1 MKRKLKCIFLDYV
14 LPSDRTLDILKIGLK
29 AHTIENSCQ
38 NKFGLFDQFTWQKR
52 SEGSYST
59 ALRKEIYFRNATRK

>member
-1 MKRKLKCIFLDYV
+1 MSFQINIQKITEIRKLMKRNLKCIYSKLCAAICQDFGHFKN
-14 LPSDRTLDILKIGLK
+14 RLK

-52 SEGSYST
+52 SEGS
-59 ALRKEIYFRNATRK
+59 